1 VSQKGLHITLLV
13 VSLFLSGIG
22 KLHAQNINL
31 ETALQDFRN
40 KMEKGK
46 KFKLTGSINASNT
59 YSYSTMGGMR
69 DPFVYAINGTV
80 NVSWMTITIP
90 VSLNFT
96 NAGFSYSYKYP
107 RLPNRLGLHPKYKIY
122 QAHIGDFSMNF
133 SPYTMS
139 GFQITGAG
147 FDIQPKGNWK
157 YSGFYGRFQKAVPYI
172 EGNGNTLATY
182 KRNGLGAKISYAG
195 QKIQSA
201 ISFIRIDDK
210 EKSLLTKPDSL
221 NIFPKS
227 NLAVSIENKYKL
239 TKSLQIDAE
248 IGLSAMTN
256 DRRAGVDSSVP
267 FFHKILKP
275 FADVNASTSF
285 YKAFKANLTYSL
297 GSSSLGL
304 GYERIDPGYQTL
316 GAYYFNNDLENITA
330 NFAQQ
335 LFNKKVNVSV
345 NTGIQKDDLKK
356 EKTGSSN
363 RVVMAVNTSITGGKK
378 FNSSFNYSNF
388 QSFTNVKPQFQYI
401 NQLTPY
407 DNLDTLDFRQLSQNA
422 NANLTYIFRADSVK
436 TKMLNV
442 NLSFQDSH
450 DEQGGI
456 VSTGNS
462 SQFYNLVLS
471 YSTML
476 VPKNL
481 NFSYSLNATYNTIGV
496 TNMITAGPSIMIG
509 TSFFDKKLR
518 SNLAMNYNL
527 SMQQKTMLQQIASG
541 RINASYTLYKKH
553 QLGLSSV
560 FMYRVVKAKP
570 GKDFSTSIT
579 YSYSF

>member
-1 VSQKGLHITLLV
+1 MLQKGIHIRLLS
-13 VSLFLSGIG
+13 VSLFLFGISKVG
-22 KLHAQNINL
+22 AQNINL

-80 NVSWMTITIP
+80 NVSWMTFNIP

-107 RLPNRLGLHPKYKIY
+107 RLPNRLGLHPKYK
-122 QAHIGDFSMNF
+122 
-133 SPYTMS
+133 
-139 GFQITGAG
+139 
-147 FDIQPKGNWK
+147 
-157 YSGFYGRFQKAVPYI
+157 RFQKAVPYI

-182 KRNGLGAKISYAG
+182 RRNGLGAKISYAG

-201 ISFIRIDDK
+201 ISFIRVDDK
-210 EKSLLTKPDSL
+210 ERSLSTKPDSL

-227 NLAVSIENKYKL
+227 NLAVSLDNKFKL
-239 TKSLQIDAE
+239 TKSLQIDTE

-275 FADVNASTSF
+275 FADVNASTNF
-285 YKAFKANLTYSL
+285 YKAFKGTLTYTL
-297 GSSSLGL
+297 GSSSLGV
-304 GYERIDPGYQTL
+304 GYERIDPSYQTL

-335 LFNKKVNVSV
+335 LFNKKVNISV
-345 NTGIQKDDLKK
+345 NTGIQRDDLKK

-378 FNSSFNYSNF
+378 FTSSFNYSNF
-388 QSFTNVKPQFQYI
+388 QSFTNIKPQFQYI

-422 NANLTYIFRADSVK
+422 NANLTYIFRADSLK

-442 NLSFQDSH
+442 NLSFQDSY
-450 DEQGGI
+450 DEQGGV

-462 SQFYNLVLS
+462 SQFYNLVVS

-481 NFSYSLNATYNTIGV
+481 NLSYSLNATYNTIG
-496 TNMITAGPSIMIG
+496 TTAMMTAGPAVMIG

-518 SNLAMNYNL
+518 SNLAINYNV
-527 SMQQKTMLQQIASG
+527 SMQQKLMLQQIASG
-541 RINASYTLYKKH
+541 RITAAYTLYKKH
-553 QLGLSSV
+553 QLGLNGV
-560 FMYRVVKAKP
+560 FMHRVIKGKP